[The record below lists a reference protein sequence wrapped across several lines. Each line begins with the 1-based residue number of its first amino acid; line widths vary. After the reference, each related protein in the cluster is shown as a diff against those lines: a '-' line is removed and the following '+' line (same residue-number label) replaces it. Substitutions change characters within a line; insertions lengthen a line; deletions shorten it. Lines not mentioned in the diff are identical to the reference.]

1 MSVKLFPFLT
11 VLATALALSACA
23 RVPLPKIPSFSS
35 NDDAPTEVVDDQT
48 ATPRDLLGARLANPR
63 INPDTPGMT
72 VGKLIE
78 FADRYLA
85 CDCAAT
91 RFVRA
96 WEQTPEG
103 YRLTTNSPNVR
114 PLDFVCRDVASE
126 RECFLTEIDRGAQS
140 PTFEERFVPGA
151 EFIQFLYENGVRC
164 EREEPCP

>member
-1 MSVKLFPFLT
+1 MSPSRYQTLILLAVSL
-11 VLATALALSACA
+11 VLGACA
-23 RVPLPKIPSFSS
+23 RVPLPQLPGFS
-35 NDDAPTEVVDDQT
+35 NDDEPTAAVVDDRT

-63 INPDTPGMT
+63 VNPDTPGMT

-91 RFVRA
+91 RFVRV

-140 PTFEERFVPGA
+140 PSFEERFIPGA

>member
-1 MSVKLFPFLT
+1 VSLTRFPLCF
-11 VLATALALSACA
+11 VLASSLVLGACA
-23 RVPLPKIPSFSS
+23 RVPLPKLPSFTS
-35 NDDAPTEVVDDQT
+35 DDERATELVDDRT

-91 RFVRA
+91 RFVRT

-103 YRLTTNSPNVR
+103 WRLTTNSPNVR
-114 PLDFVCRDVASE
+114 PLEFVCRDVASE

-140 PTFEERFVPGA
+140 PSFEERFVPGA